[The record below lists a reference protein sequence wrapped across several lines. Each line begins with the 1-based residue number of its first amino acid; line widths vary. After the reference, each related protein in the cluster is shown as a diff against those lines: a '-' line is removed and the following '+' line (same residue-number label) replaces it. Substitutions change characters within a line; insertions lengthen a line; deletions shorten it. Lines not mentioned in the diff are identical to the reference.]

1 MLLSIVAIIIFLSV
15 FVLIHELGHFL
26 LAKKFGLLVE
36 EFGFGLPPRV
46 WGKKIG
52 ETIYSINALPFGG
65 FVKIYGENA
74 DLRGEEEI
82 SIIETEKISVSDEQ
96 IKISEEVV
104 IKEIVVPG
112 DKRNFQ
118 SLPISKRA
126 AIIVAGVL
134 MNFLLGWLLIS
145 IIFSIG
151 ISQAVM
157 VTQVESNSPAAEIG
171 LLAGDRILSVG
182 ADSFIKFVDE
192 NRGKEIILKVDRSGK
207 EMSFKVVPR
216 LNPPAGEGALGIGL
230 IEAGLPKKNLIS
242 SIWEG
247 LKTSVEIIQA
257 VFMAIFNLISK
268 VFIGQA
274 NLEQITGPV
283 GIVKMT
289 AQAGNLGFVYLLQLL
304 ALISL
309 NLVVINIFPFPAL
322 DGGRLLFLL
331 IEKIK
336 GSPLPVKFERYA
348 NSIGMVL
355 LLILMAAIT
364 IRDIVRF

>member
-1 MLLSIVAIIIFLSV
+1 M
-15 FVLIHELGHFL
+15 
-26 LAKKFGLLVE
+26 
-36 EFGFGLPPRV
+36 
-46 WGKKIG
+46 
-52 ETIYSINALPFGG
+52 
-65 FVKIYGENA
+65 
-74 DLRGEEEI
+74 
-82 SIIETEKISVSDEQ
+82 
-96 IKISEEVV
+96 
-104 IKEIVVPG
+104 G

-118 SLPISKRA
+118 SLPIGKRA

-134 MNFLLGWLLIS
+134 MNFLLGWLIIS

-151 ISQAVM
+151 IPQAVM
-157 VTQVESNSPAAEIG
+157 VTKVESNSPAAEIG
-171 LLAGDRILSVG
+171 LLAGDKIVAVS
-182 ADSFIKFVDE
+182 ADSQKLEEQINADNFIKFIDE
-192 NRGKEIILKVDRSGK
+192 NRGKEIVLKIERQGTIK
-207 EMSFKVVPR
+207 EFKTIPR
-216 LNPPAGEGALGIGL
+216 INPPAGEGALGIGL

-257 VFMAIFNLISK
+257 VFVAIFNLISK

-274 NLEQITGPV
+274 SLEQIAGPV

-289 AQAGNLGFVYLLQLL
+289 AQARNLGFVYLLQLL

-336 GSPLPVKFERYA
+336 GSPLPAKFERYA
-348 NSIGMVL
+348 NTVGMAL
-355 LLILMAAIT
+355 LLFLMAVIT
-364 IRDIVRF
+364 IKDIIGII